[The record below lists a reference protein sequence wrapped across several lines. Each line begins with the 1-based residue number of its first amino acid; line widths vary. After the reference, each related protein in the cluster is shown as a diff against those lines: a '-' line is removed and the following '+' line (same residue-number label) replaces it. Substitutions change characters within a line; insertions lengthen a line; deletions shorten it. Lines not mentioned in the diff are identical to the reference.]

1 MPFGLKLLVLFA
13 VLASLGAK
21 HETVNF
27 VVEAAT
33 PELARQVG
41 EAAENHRKQLA
52 ISWLGQSLK
61 PWFHK
66 CKVIVNAGANL
77 GAGGRTKFKFDR
89 GDVYGWDMHVQGS
102 VERILDSVIPHE
114 VSHTILACHFR
125 RPVPRW
131 ADEGAA
137 SLIEH
142 DSERHKQQ
150 QLVNQLIHTGRR
162 IPLRIL
168 LDMTEYPT
176 DMQQVL
182 ALYAEGY
189 SLTQYLVQSHGRE
202 TFLRFL
208 NDANA
213 RGWDAAIKSFYAR
226 GNVEALERDWSSW
239 VIAGSPSSLQPE
251 GQTLALKQPAAT
263 RTNNDSDS
271 RVVRSQNPED
281 TNPLKQLRRT
291 VRDAQPLPEADK
303 LTAPNP
309 RGPAPR
315 PLALQPLSEKTPP
328 PVKRSA
334 APLQPLELVRIP
346 EAAISADAA
355 HSSRVGSNRGVTMS
369 PTPPRPAPSPS
380 ARELYQETRLRTDRQ
395 PVTRTS
401 ERDQDWAQFPSK
413 TR

>member
-13 VLASLGAK
+13 ALASLGAK

-27 VVEAAT
+27 VVEADT
-33 PELARQVG
+33 PELARKVG
-41 EAAENHRKQLA
+41 EAAEYHRQQLA
-52 ISWLGQSLK
+52 ISWLGQPLK
-61 PWFHK
+61 SWFQK
-66 CKVIVNAGANL
+66 CKVTVHHGANI
-77 GAGGRTKFKFDR
+77 GAGGRTKFKFDH
-89 GDVYGWDMHVQGS
+89 GDVYGWDMRVQGS

-114 VSHTILACHFR
+114 VNHTILACHFR

-142 DSERHKQQ
+142 SSERDKQQ
-150 QLVNQLIHTGRR
+150 QLVNQLMHTGRR

-189 SLTQYLVQSHGRE
+189 SLTQYLVQSQGRDA
-202 TFLRFL
+202 FLRFL

-226 GNVEALERDWSSW
+226 GNIEALERDWSSW
-239 VIAGSPSSLQPE
+239 VIAGSPSLRQVE
-251 GQTLALKQPAAT
+251 GQLLAQQTPTAPVRNSKVADP
-263 RTNNDSDS
+263 
-271 RVVRSQNPED
+271 RVVRSQNPDD
-281 TNPLKQLRRT
+281 TNPLKQLRRS
-291 VRDAQPLPEADK
+291 VKDAQPLPDADK

-309 RGPAPR
+309 RLQAPR
-315 PLALQPLSEKTPP
+315 PLALQPLGEQPSQ
-328 PVKRSA
+328 PVKKSV
-334 APLQPLELVRIP
+334 APLQPLELVRLP
-346 EAAISADAA
+346 DAAITADG
-355 HSSRVGSNRGVTMS
+355 SRVGSNRGTTMS
-369 PTPPRPAPSPS
+369 PTPPRPAPS
-380 ARELYQETRLRTDRQ
+380 ARELFQETRLRTDRR
-395 PVTRTS
+395 PIVPTS

>member
-1 MPFGLKLLVLFA
+1 MPVGLKLLVLFA
-13 VLASLGAK
+13 ALASLGAK

-27 VVEAAT
+27 VIEAST

-41 EAAENHRKQLA
+41 DAAEHHRRQLA
-52 ISWLGQSLK
+52 VSWLGQPLK
-61 PWFHK
+61 SWFHK
-66 CKVIVNAGANL
+66 CKVTVRDGANL

-114 VSHTILACHFR
+114 VNHTILACHFR

-142 DSERHKQQ
+142 ASERDKQQ
-150 QLVNQLIHTGRR
+150 QLVNQLMHTGRR

-189 SLTQYLVQSHGRE
+189 SLTQYLVQSQGRDA
-202 TFLRFL
+202 FLRFL
-208 NDANA
+208 NDANS

-226 GNVEALERDWSSW
+226 GNIEALERDWSAW
-239 VIAGSPSSLQPE
+239 VIAGSPSVRSPE
-251 GQTLALKQPAAT
+251 VQTLAQQQPVPSRNSKVADT
-263 RTNNDSDS
+263 

-281 TNPLKQLRRT
+281 ANPLRTLRRS
-291 VRDAQPLPEADK
+291 VREAQPLPDAEK
-303 LTAPNP
+303 LTAPDP
-309 RGPAPR
+309 RSQAPR
-315 PLALQPLSEKTPP
+315 PLALQPLVEKTPSP
-328 PVKRSA
+328 KKTV
-334 APLQPLELVRIP
+334 APLQPLELVRLP
-346 EAAISADAA
+346 DAVIT
-355 HSSRVGSNRGVTMS
+355 SGDSKVGSNRGMTMS

-380 ARELYQETRLRTDRQ
+380 AREMYQETRLRTDRQ
-395 PVTRTS
+395 PVARTS
-401 ERDQDWAQFPSK
+401 ERDPDWAQFPSK